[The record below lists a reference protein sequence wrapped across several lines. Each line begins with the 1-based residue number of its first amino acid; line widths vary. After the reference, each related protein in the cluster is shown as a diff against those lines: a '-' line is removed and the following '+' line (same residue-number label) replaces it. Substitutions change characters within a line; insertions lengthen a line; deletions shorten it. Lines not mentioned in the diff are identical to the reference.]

1 MDWLGVSDGVF
12 DGLIDWLLVCVPLGD
27 SDAVQLGDM
36 LADGVTEGDWDCV
49 RDTVGVREPV
59 CVKLGD
65 CETDA
70 VALDDELGV
79 PDADG
84 EPVLDG
90 VSDCVAVLLG
100 VGEQPRL
107 RPIISIPAYEGV
119 PSGPTSSANTSPT
132 GAMGYAG
139 SAGAKTGAT
148 ASPKP
153 LTGSP
158 PFESLSSA
166 QKIMDSERQTR
177 RW

>member
-1 MDWLGVSDGVF
+1 MFDGVT
-12 DGLIDWLLVCVPLGD
+12 DWLLVWVPLGD
-27 SDAVQLGDM
+27 NDAVQLGDM
-36 LADGVTEGDWDCV
+36 VADGVTEGDWDCV

-59 CVKLGD
+59 CVTLGD

-79 PDADG
+79 PDSDG
-84 EPVLDG
+84 ERVFDG

-107 RPIISIPAYEGV
+107 RPMISIPAYEGV
-119 PSGPTSSANTSPT
+119 PSGPISSAKISPT

-139 SAGAKTGAT
+139 LAGAKTGAT

-153 LTGSP
+153 RTGIP

-166 QKIMDSERQTR
+166 Q
-177 RW
+177 